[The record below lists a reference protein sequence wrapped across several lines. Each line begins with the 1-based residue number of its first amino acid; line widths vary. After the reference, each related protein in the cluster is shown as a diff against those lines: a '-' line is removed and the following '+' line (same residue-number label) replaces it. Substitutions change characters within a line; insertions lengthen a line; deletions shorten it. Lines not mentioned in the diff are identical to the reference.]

1 MNYDVYFHNDFDGR
15 AAAAVVLAFL
25 RSRGDNIEHF
35 VPVKYDIIPE
45 WLDEHFFAKN
55 KLFHGKHNPAIVVD
69 FPYHPQAV
77 FWFDHHIRPF
87 RKPGWEKKFK
97 PSAGRRY
104 DDSYRSACHLA
115 YDSLRRDFGWKPPT
129 HLRELVKWL
138 NVIDFADYKSAR
150 QTIEMKEAAIQA
162 NVYIENGGD
171 AERAG
176 ETVQFLAARPLA
188 QFVKTPRVKKIIA
201 RMRRN
206 MAASIRFH
214 EKNIK
219 IDGRVMVIDLA
230 GDKTDDLAYFAPY
243 FLYPKMLYT
252 VRFHAFPGRPSLYH
266 INVAVNP
273 WLRAQNHKNIGEFL
287 KRHGGGGHKDVGGAE
302 IEGRAATLKIV
313 QKAIKFL
320 NAKD

>member
-1 MNYDVYFHNDFDGR
+1 MNYDIYFHNDFDGR

-25 RSRGDNIEHF
+25 RSRGDDIEHF
-35 VPVKYDIIPE
+35 VPVKYDIIPK
-45 WLDEHFFAKN
+45 WLDENFMVKN
-55 KLFHGKHNPAIVVD
+55 KLFRGKHNPAIVVD
-69 FPYHPQAV
+69 FPYHPQAA
-77 FWFDHHIRPF
+77 FWFDHHVRPF
-87 RKPGWEKKFK
+87 RNPSWEKKFK

-115 YDSLRRDFGWKPPT
+115 YDSLRADFGWKPPA
-129 HLRELVKWL
+129 HLRELVTWL
-138 NVIDFADYKSAR
+138 DVIDFANYKSAR

-162 NVYIENGGD
+162 NVFIENGGD
-171 AERAG
+171 AAHAG
-176 ETVQFLAARPLA
+176 ETVKFLATRPLTT
-188 QFVKTPRVKKIIA
+188 FVKTVRVKKFIA

-230 GDKTDDLAYFAPY
+230 GDKTEDLAYFAPY

-252 VRFHAFPGRPSLYH
+252 VRFHSFPGKPSLFH

-273 WLRAQNHKNIGEFL
+273 WLRAQNRKNIGTFL
-287 KRHGGGGHKDVGGAE
+287 KHNGGGGHKDVGGTE
-302 IEGRAATLKIV
+302 IKGRAATLKVIG
-313 QKAIKFL
+313 KAVKFL
-320 NAKD
+320 NS